1 MLFFRGGVWRTVE
14 ISLSDPLIS
23 QAHRM
28 QLAASVATEMQQ
40 GKSVQQAMAKAE
52 ANLYGRLFPGLVP
65 REEHGTPKN

>member
-1 MLFFRGGVWRTVE
+1 MHFFRGGTWHSVE

-23 QAHRM
+23 EAHRM
-28 QLAASVATEMQQ
+28 QMGAAVATAVQQ
-40 GKSVQQAMAKAE
+40 GKSVQQAMARAE